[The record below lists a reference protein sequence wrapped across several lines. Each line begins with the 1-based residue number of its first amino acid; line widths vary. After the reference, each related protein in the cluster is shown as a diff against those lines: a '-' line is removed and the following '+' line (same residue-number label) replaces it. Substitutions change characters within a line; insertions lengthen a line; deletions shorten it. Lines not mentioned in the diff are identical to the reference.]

1 MENKESIK
9 NNVVCI
15 KWGTKFS
22 SEYVNRLYRMVKK
35 NITIPYRFVCFTDN
49 PKNIDPEIEVFPL
62 PRIQVPE
69 GPERGWRKLSVFNKQ
84 LGDLQGKALCLDI
97 DIVIINNID
106 YFFEEEGEFRI
117 IKDWNYSKNSYIGAS
132 GCYRF
137 NIGQHADIIEYF
149 ESHINEVRKKFRNE
163 QEYLSWKMKEKGILQ
178 YWKPDTAISFK
189 HDCMSMFPLNLF
201 KVPKQPNNEKTKL
214 LMFHGNPLPDEA
226 INGYFS
232 IKRPQR
238 ICRKT
243 PWLEKFWKV

>member
-1 MENKESIK
+1 MENKEFIK

-62 PRIQVPE
+62 PPIHVPE
-69 GPERGWRKLSVFNKQ
+69 GPERGWKKLSVFNKQ
-84 LGDLQGKALCLDI
+84 LENLQGKALCLDV
-97 DIVIINNID
+97 DVVIINNID
-106 YFFEEEGEFRI
+106 YLFKEEGDFRI
-117 IKDWNYSKNSYIGAS
+117 IKDWGYPSSSYIGNSA
-132 GCYRF
+132 CYRF
-137 NIGQHADIIEYF
+137 NVGEHSDVIEFF
-149 ESHINEVRKKFRNE
+149 EAHFEEIREKFRNE
-163 QEYLSWKMKEKGILQ
+163 EEYLSWKMKEKGILK
-178 YWKPDTAISFK
+178 YWRPHTAISFK
-189 HDCMSMFPLNLF
+189 HGCMSAFPFNLF
-201 KVPKQPNNEKTKL
+201 KVPRQPSDDTKIL
-214 LMFHGNPLPDEA
+214 VFHGNPLPEEA